1 MKQNNTSYRMK
12 GRAVFLAAIMVLS
25 VVAMSTAFVGG
36 AAAEEPRVED
46 NPTNNIAG
54 ELLYEGQVFTLTN
67 TSDDFNES
75 LIPTVDIADE
85 ERVYLVRVTDRDNTG
100 ITGASTVGSAISV
113 DQGTGAGSDAEFELD
128 LTGLDPNEEYAL
140 SDKSGSSGSFSQAF
154 DISIQD
160 VDAEWDDDSVTED
173 DESAEV
179 DVDLGRNDNVNN
191 YNLTIWAEGPDD
203 FTDEMIEDLFT
214 DANVELNGTVTD
226 EDFLPLRT
234 LEDTYDIDV
243 DPDTRDGTNL
253 PELQDEGIVTF
264 ELNSTLGV
272 IDELNLVADF
282 SNLDAQGNFPDEG
295 EYEFTFLIT
304 DTGAADTASV
314 NISDSD
320 SDASFSAG
328 TYQAVAGDIAEFEFE
343 VEDTGETWIQIG
355 DADSDFVD
363 ILYVDVDD
371 EDEPVEVKVNTRLLG
386 TSQGLDADEVYDVE
400 NADDFESAYHD
411 TTITSPDNADLFEDD
426 GTTLADFDAYV
437 NALGIADQANKSLT
451 RPLQPTDYE
460 LQIAGTD
467 VDDALFDADAGD
479 GEANDLLDS
488 AVLELVSPSIGDIT
502 IHTAPEE
509 NADDADEIS
518 ELVSAATVRDE
529 IAHEDRLIVQVE
541 ATGIYG
547 ALVAGAENDNVSN
560 VDFDRLEE
568 GFSSQ
573 ILHNLTETTNES
585 INFEITGDART
596 GNQDPIEV
604 DLENGDDRDSYVL
617 IDNEGGQFFVVVN
630 TGSDTAF
637 ANGDAPDSDVS
648 FTAMLEYDAD
658 NDDDRYEFEGDENP
672 DPFSAASGAENY
684 PYLLVG
690 DVLSSSAEFDL
701 VEPEISF
708 DNLNADDE
716 VQAENIEDAAISGT
730 TNIAPGSDAE
740 LRVSSTDAST
750 SFRIGQGV
758 EINEDGEIS
767 AMFDF
772 SGQEVGDEFDTRFRA
787 SGSTIDT
794 VSSVIV
800 AEGDLGVA
808 DPVEDDVEDDEDD
821 VVDDDVVDDDD
832 DVVDDDDVEEPTDD
846 ETPGFGALVALI
858 ALIGAALLAARRQN

>member
-1 MKQNNTSYRMK
+1 MKQNDTSYRMK
-12 GRAVFLAAIMVLS
+12 GRAVFLVAIMVLS

-36 AAAEEPRVED
+36 AAAVEPQNQND
-46 NPTNNIAG
+46 FGNIEG
-54 ELLYEGQVFTLTN
+54 ELVYEGQIFNVSGADIGPDNIDISSEN
-67 TSDDFNES
+67 TM
-75 LIPTVDIADE
+75 
-85 ERVYLVRVTDRDNTG
+85 YLVEVTDVENG
-100 ITGASTVGSAISV
+100 EVASARTVGSAISV
-113 DQGTGAGSDAEFELD
+113 EDDSFELD
-128 LTGLDPNEEYAL
+128 LSGLEAGQYAV
-140 SDKSGSSGSFSQAF
+140 SNRSGSSGSFSLPF
-154 DISIQD
+154 DVQVQEI
-160 VDAEWDDDSVTED
+160 DADWDDNTVTED
-173 DESAEV
+173 DDEAEI
-179 DVDLGRNDNVNN
+179 DIDLGRNDNVAS
-191 YNLTIWAEGPDD
+191 YNLTVWADGADD
-203 FTDEMIEDLFT
+203 FDDEMIEQLFT
-214 DANVELNGTVTD
+214 DANVELNGTVTN

-234 LEDTYDIDV
+234 LDDVYGIDV
-243 DPDTRDGTNL
+243 DPDDRDVTGGDNL
-253 PELQDEGIVTF
+253 AELQDEGIVTF
-264 ELNSTLGV
+264 ELNESALPNR

-282 SNLDAQGNFPDEG
+282 SNLDDEGNFPDAG

-314 NISDSD
+314 NISESD

-328 TYQAVAGDIAEFEFE
+328 TYEAVAGDIAEFEFE
-343 VEDTGETWIQIG
+343 LEDTDEAWIQIG

-386 TSQGLDADEVYDVE
+386 TSQGLDADQVYDVE

-411 TTITSPDNADLFEDD
+411 MGVTAPDNADLFEDD
-426 GTTLADFDAYV
+426 GDILADFDAYV
-437 NALGIADQANKSLT
+437 DALGIADQANESLT
-451 RPLQPTDYE
+451 RPLQPTTYE

-701 VEPEISF
+701 VEPDVSF

-716 VQAENIEDAAISGT
+716 IQAENIEDAAITGT

-821 VVDDDVVDDDD
+821 VVDDDVVDDD
-832 DVVDDDDVEEPTDD
+832 VVDDDDDVEEPTDD

>member
-1 MKQNNTSYRMK
+1 MKQNDTSYRTK
-12 GRAVFLAAIMVLS
+12 GRAVFLATIMVLS
-25 VVAMSTAFVGG
+25 VVAMSVAFTGG
-36 AAAEEPRVED
+36 AAAVEPADRLNED
-46 NPTNNIAG
+46 NEGTVYP
-54 ELLYEGQVFTLTN
+54 GQVFNVSVDTGDFYTAVSSGDDRGYLVEVETEGGNIDGVSTIRTLN
-67 TSDDFNES
+67 NES
-75 LIPTVDIADE
+75 D
-85 ERVYLVRVTDRDNTG
+85 
-100 ITGASTVGSAISV
+100 
-113 DQGTGAGSDAEFELD
+113 
-128 LTGLDPNEEYAL
+128 
-140 SDKSGSSGSFSQAF
+140 SSGTWFAEVDTEDLEPGNDYAITNRPSFSSSESEF
-154 DISIQD
+154 TFNFTTINEGFVI
-160 VDAEWDDDSVTED
+160 EFDDDSVD
-173 DESAEV
+173 DTDDASELELSSDRSLGSYNVTISV
-179 DVDLGRNDNVNN
+179 D
-191 YNLTIWAEGPDD
+191 GPDD
-203 FTDEMIEDLFT
+203 FDADMINETF
-214 DANVELNGTVTD
+214 NISNNPEYEVTD
-226 EDFLPLRT
+226 PDFLPLDRLGYDRDDDDVSDLRDDGYVT
-234 LEDTYDIDV
+234 LNINEMIGTADV
-243 DPDTRDGTNL
+243 DGDDLILNFERLADGEGLPD
-253 PELQDEGIVTF
+253 
-264 ELNSTLGV
+264 
-272 IDELNLVADF
+272 A
-282 SNLDAQGNFPDEG
+282 G
-295 EYEFTFLIT
+295 EYEFTVLVT
-304 DTGAADTASV
+304 DTGSTATDTIR
-314 NISDSD
+314 ISESD

-328 TYQAVAGDIAEFEFE
+328 TYQTVAGDIAEFEFE
-343 VEDTGETWIQIG
+343 VEDTGEAWIQIG

-386 TSQGLDADEVYDVE
+386 TSQDLDADEVYDVE

-411 TTITSPDNADLFEDD
+411 MGVTPPDNANLFEDD
-426 GTTLADFDAYV
+426 GNPHDDFDQYV
-437 NALGIADQANKSLT
+437 DDLGIADQANESLT

-509 NADDADEIS
+509 NADDVDEIS
-518 ELVSAATVRDE
+518 ELVSAATARDE

-547 ALVAGAENDNVSN
+547 ALVAGAENENAADVE
-560 VDFDRLEE
+560 FDRLEE

-604 DLENGDDRDSYVL
+604 DLENGDDSDSYVL

-648 FTAMLEYDAD
+648 FTATLEYDAD

-672 DPFSAASGAENY
+672 DPFSAAAGAENY

-701 VEPEISF
+701 VEPEVSF
-708 DNLNADDE
+708 NNLNADDE
-716 VQAENIEDAAISGT
+716 IQAENIEDAVISGT

-750 SFRIGQGV
+750 SFRIGQDID
-758 EINEDGEIS
+758 INEDGEIS
-767 AMFDF
+767 AIFDF

-800 AEGDLGVA
+800 EEGTLGVA
-808 DPVEDDVEDDEDD
+808 DPIEDDDDVTDDEDD
-821 VVDDDVVDDDD
+821 VVDDDDDVIDDDD
-832 DVVDDDDVEEPTDD
+832 DDEEPVDD

>member
-1 MKQNNTSYRMK
+1 M
-12 GRAVFLAAIMVLS
+12 MVLS
-25 VVAMSTAFVGG
+25 VVAMSAAFAGG
-36 AAAEEPRVED
+36 AAAVEPQDEND
-46 NPTNNIAG
+46 FGNIEG
-54 ELLYEGQVFTLTN
+54 ELVYEGQIFNVSGDIGPDSIDL
-67 TSDDFNES
+67 SDED
-75 LIPTVDIADE
+75 TM
-85 ERVYLVRVTDRDNTG
+85 YLVEVTDIDNG
-100 ITGASTVGSAISV
+100 QVDSARTVGSAISV
-113 DQGTGAGSDAEFELD
+113 ENDAFELD
-128 LTGLDPNEEYAL
+128 LGGLDAGQYAV
-140 SDKSGSSGSFSQAF
+140 SNRSGSSGSFSLPF
-154 DISIQD
+154 DVQVQEI
-160 VDAEWDDDSVTED
+160 DADWDDNEVTED
-173 DESAEV
+173 DDAAEI
-179 DVDLGRNDNVNN
+179 DIDLGRNDNVAN
-191 YNLTIWAEGPDD
+191 YNLTVWADGPDD
-203 FTDEMIEDLFT
+203 FDDEMIEQLFT
-214 DANVELNGTVTD
+214 DANDELNGTVEN

-234 LEDTYDIDV
+234 LDDVYGIDV
-243 DPDTRDGTNL
+243 DPDDRDTSGGENL
-253 PELQDEGIVTF
+253 AELQDEGIVTF
-264 ELNSTLGV
+264 ELNESQLNR

-282 SNLDAQGNFPDEG
+282 SNLDAEGNFPDEG

-304 DTGAADTASV
+304 DTGAADTSSIT
-314 NISDSD
+314 ISDSD

-343 VEDTGETWIQIG
+343 IEDAGEAWIQIG

-371 EDEPVEVKVNTRLLG
+371 EDEPVEIKVNTRLLG
-386 TSQGLDADEVYDVE
+386 TSQDLDADEVYDVE

-411 TTITSPDNADLFEDD
+411 MGVTPPDNANLFEDD
-426 GTTLADFDAYV
+426 GSPHDDFDQYV
-437 NALGIADQANKSLT
+437 NDLGIADQANESLT

-467 VDDALFDADAGD
+467 VDDALFDADSGD

-509 NADDADEIS
+509 NADDVDEIS
-518 ELVSAATVRDE
+518 ELVEAATARDE

-541 ATGIYG
+541 ATGLYG
-547 ALVAGAENDNVSN
+547 GLVAGAENENAAD
-560 VDFDRLEE
+560 VDFDRLDE

-573 ILHNLTETTNES
+573 ILYNLTETTNES
-585 INFEITGDART
+585 ISFEITGDART

-701 VEPEISF
+701 VEPDVSF

-716 VQAENIEDAAISGT
+716 IQAENIEDAAISGT

-750 SFRIGQGV
+750 SFRIGQDIS
-758 EINEDGEIS
+758 INEDGEIS
-767 AMFDF
+767 AEFDF

-794 VSSVIV
+794 VDSVIV
-800 AEGDLGVA
+800 EEGELGVEE
-808 DPVEDDVEDDEDD
+808 PEDDEADDDDVVDDEDD
-821 VVDDDVVDDDD
+821 VVDDEDDAVDDDD
-832 DVVDDDDVEEPTDD
+832 DDEEPVDD

-858 ALIGAALLAARRQN
+858 ALIGAALLAVRRQN